1 MKGCN
6 DYTRKGCK
14 YGACRDMDR
23 FEQKAIP
30 YEYVGTCPKCGTY
43 NEAWEKREK
52 TVERDVVYCWHCGC
66 KVQLK

>member
-1 MKGCN
+1 
-6 DYTRKGCK
+6 
-14 YGACRDMDR
+14 MDR